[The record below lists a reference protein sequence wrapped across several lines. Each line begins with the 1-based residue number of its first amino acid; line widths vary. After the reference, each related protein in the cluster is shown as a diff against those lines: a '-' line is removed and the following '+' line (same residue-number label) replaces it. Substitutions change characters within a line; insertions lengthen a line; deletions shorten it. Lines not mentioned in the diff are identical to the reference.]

1 MSLFFLI
8 LLDVKIGLI
17 NHLAI
22 NLFLSLFYLIL
33 SDQSYLYST
42 LLLMTKARH
51 DIPPLIMKTN
61 QYPKLEGIQ
70 LINKH
75 CKKLERGNAK
85 NRIP

>member
-1 MSLFFLI
+1 MKKNIYILINYKLYLSLFFLFI
-8 LLDVKIGLI
+8 DFNK
-17 NHLAI
+17 NFMYHLAI

-70 LINKH
+70 FMKRH
-75 CKKLERGNAK
+75 
-85 NRIP
+85 